1 MQIQINYAGT
11 ASSDALNAH
20 IESAVENAIGR
31 YSDRVTRVEVHVRD
45 LNGPQK
51 SGPRD
56 KRCLM
61 EARPAH
67 AVPIAVEEEGDDYHA
82 AVTGAAD
89 KLERAVRKHFEKLQ
103 AR

>member
-11 ASSDALNAH
+11 TSSDALNAH
-20 IESAVENAIGR
+20 IESAVQDAIGR
-31 YSDRVTRVEVHVRD
+31 FADRITRVEVHIRD

-67 AVPIAVEEEGDDYHA
+67 ASPLAVEEEGDDFHA
-82 AVTGAAD
+82 AVTGAAE

-103 AR
+103 DR